1 MIQLV
6 HRADI
11 QENKWHS
18 LMVIY
23 PGLNPYAC
31 LEYLDAVCKNW
42 SAFVFNDYEAVLP
55 ICWNKKWGVKYIYQP
70 PFLQQMNYVGAPLNQ
85 AALDR
90 IKQIIYS
97 NFTFI
102 DLKINIPISETT
114 RKNYVLSL
122 KENYDSISQN
132 YSSQTKKNLK
142 EKEQIELG
150 AIDIESFLKFYKTNT
165 IPKIINWK
173 KEYEITQL
181 NLLKL
186 LEKRGELILLCAK
199 HEGNIVSMTALIH
212 KPGILIHL
220 MPSSSA
226 EGRTVNGTS
235 VIIDHLIQK
244 FAGKDYIFDFE
255 GSELD
260 GIAHFNKGFG
270 ATNQPYYHLT
280 SDKMSFPFNMFNK

>member
-6 HRADI
+6 HRAHI
-11 QENKWHS
+11 QENKWHD
-18 LMVIY
+18 LMVKY

-70 PFLQQMNYVGAPLNQ
+70 PFLQQMNYVGVTLNQ

-90 IKQIIYS
+90 IKQIIYA

-142 EKEQIELG
+142 EKEKIEAVKSIAERFKNRKNQAEKTVPEIAFSWWG
-150 AIDIESFLKFYKTNT
+150 APEKDIASDRFLT
-165 IPKIINWK
+165 
-173 KEYEITQL
+173 L
-181 NLLKL
+181 
-186 LEKRGELILLCAK
+186 
-199 HEGNIVSMTALIH
+199 
-212 KPGILIHL
+212 
-220 MPSSSA
+220 A
-226 EGRTVNGTS
+226 E
-235 VIIDHLIQK
+235 
-244 FAGKDYIFDFE
+244 ADYI
-255 GSELD
+255 
-260 GIAHFNKGFG
+260 
-270 ATNQPYYHLT
+270 ATPGKYHLELT
-280 SDKMSFPFNMFNK
+280 SDDGARLWLNDQLLIDNWTAHEAVTDEVDIEIGAGLQHFRIEHFNQKGFSTLDFHWHPVH